1 MIGVVVGLDGLS
13 EVTTRFALAGPV
25 GPVGL
30 KLRPIPQVL
39 NENSVVPAQLPP
51 LIEKSPASG
60 PVIVTLEIAVPKLE
74 V

>member
-1 MIGVVVGLDGLS
+1 MIGVVVGLEGLS

-30 KLRPIPQVL
+30 KLRLTPHPL

-51 LIEKSPASG
+51 LIEKSPRPG
-60 PVIVTLEIAVPKLE
+60 P
-74 V
+74 